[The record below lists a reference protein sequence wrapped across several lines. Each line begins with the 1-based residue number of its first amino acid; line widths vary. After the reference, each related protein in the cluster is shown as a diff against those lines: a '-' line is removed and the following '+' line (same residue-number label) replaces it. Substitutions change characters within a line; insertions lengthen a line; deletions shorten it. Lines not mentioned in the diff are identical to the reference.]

1 MGIPH
6 GMPTTEAPT
15 INKDPW
21 TIIDSNWKE
30 KTAGASLYPSRHV
43 MYTFLNDTFLSSADA
58 GLSVADL
65 SIQRGYGIFD
75 FLKTVGDIP
84 IFFDDHLDRF
94 YHSADRMRLTVG
106 KTRDELKAIIAE
118 LQRLNHL
125 PDSGIRITLTGGIST
140 DSITPGRPNLI
151 ITQHPMA
158 PPGKAL
164 PPPVRLVSYPHQ
176 RQLPD
181 VKTIDYLM
189 AIHLQPYIRDRGA
202 FDVLYHHNGI
212 ITECPRCNFFLVTAD
227 GKLATPAANM
237 LKGITRKKVLSLA
250 LDLVPTSERDLHLDE
265 LRTAREAFITSTS
278 RHLIPISHI
287 DDHPIGP
294 ATAGPITSPA
304 AVSPI
309 TAQLNSSLHDL
320 VCSEK

>member
-1 MGIPH
+1 
-6 GMPTTEAPT
+6 
-15 INKDPW
+15 
-21 TIIDSNWKE
+21 
-30 KTAGASLYPSRHV
+30 
-43 MYTFLNDTFLSSADA
+43 MYTFLNDTFLPAADA
-58 GLSVADL
+58 ALNVGDL

-84 IFFDDHLDRF
+84 IFLHDHLDRF
-94 YHSADRMRLTVG
+94 YHSADRMRLTIG

-118 LQRLNHL
+118 LQRLNRL

-189 AIHLQPYIRDRGA
+189 AIHLQPYVRDRQA

-227 GKLATPAANM
+227 GTLVTPATNM
-237 LKGITRKKVLSLA
+237 LKGITRKKVLGLA
-250 LDLVPTSERDLHLDE
+250 RDLVPTSERDLHLDE
-265 LRTAREAFITSTS
+265 VRTAREAFITSTS
-278 RHLIPISHI
+278 RHLVPISHI
-287 DDHPIGP
+287 DDHPIGAGP
-294 ATAGPITSPA
+294 ADPITSPGPAGQITSPVLPGPITS
-304 AVSPI
+304 
-309 TAQLNSSLHDL
+309 QLNSGLHDL
-320 VCSEK
+320 VCSEKKH